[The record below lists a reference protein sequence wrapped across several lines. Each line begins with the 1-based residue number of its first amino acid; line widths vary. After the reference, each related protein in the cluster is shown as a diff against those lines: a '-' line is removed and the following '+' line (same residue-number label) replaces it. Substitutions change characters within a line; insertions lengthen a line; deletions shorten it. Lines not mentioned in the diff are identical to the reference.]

1 MDHKLDAIG
10 IGARRCASSYIHRF
24 LNNHPDILKPSKGL
38 HYFSEHYSLGSKWY
52 LSQIPENATAKLVI
66 ESSVSY
72 SYPEYSEYCAKRI
85 FNSFPDAKIFVSL
98 RNPIDR
104 AFSDYLRSIRNL
116 EIDSNLS
123 FEQAIKDF
131 PIFLERGKYK
141 KILSPYFDYFPSEN
155 IKILLFDDLSEDSN
169 KFQKSL
175 CNFLNIREDINY
187 IETDQKENQGSL
199 RIPFLQITL
208 IKFKI
213 FFDKLAKLIFLEK
226 IWHLTKKR
234 FSNSYHKIR
243 NLNIKKVDLSKKIRF
258 ELANFYQEDIDWLSK
273 KINRDLSFWKD
284 ER

>member
-10 IGARRCASSYIHRF
+10 IGVRRCASSYIHRF

-52 LSQIPENATAKLVI
+52 LSQIPKNAIGKLVI

-141 KILSPYFDYFPSEN
+141 KILSPYFDYFPSDN
-155 IKILLFDDLSEDSN
+155 IKILLFDDLYEDSK

-187 IETDQKENQGSL
+187 IETGQKENQGSL
-199 RIPFLQITL
+199 RIPFLQIIL
-208 IKFKI
+208 IKFKT

-226 IWHLTKKR
+226 IWYLTKKR
-234 FSNSYHKIR
+234 FSNSYHKVR
-243 NLNIKKVDLSKKIRF
+243 NLNIKKVDLSKKSRC

>member
-52 LSQIPENATAKLVI
+52 LSQIPENAIGKLVI

-141 KILSPYFDYFPSEN
+141 KILSPYFDYFPSDN
-155 IKILLFDDLSEDSN
+155 IKILLFDDLYEDSK

-187 IETDQKENQGSL
+187 IETGQKENQGSL
-199 RIPFLQITL
+199 RIPFLQIIL
-208 IKFKI
+208 IKFKT

-226 IWHLTKKR
+226 IWYLTKKR
-234 FSNSYHKIR
+234 FSNSYHKVR
-243 NLNIKKVDLSKKIRF
+243 NLNIKKVDLSKKSRC